1 MSQRAGSRARGFL
14 SRGAL
19 LSLLLHVHLLA
30 PIGVVIWIFA
40 GRQQAAREAQRA
52 QEMDVEFQDATAAEL
67 PKDLPPIEPP
77 PDQVEPPKPQP
88 RSRRPRARRS
98 RKTSRRRRKKPSPR
112 TSPRRRSS
120 RSPSRSPRS
129 RRLRR
134 PSSCS
139 RRTRRSS
146 IRTARRRNEP
156 PPDAKYL
163 AQDNHH
169 AAEETQ
175 ARDTTLEKRKNN
187 GKDNGSP
194 TADKDKIAELEDQ
207 KSALGR
213 KAPDVT
219 PHENPQ
225 VAETQER
232 KNEPKSLLA
241 LRDPAPRNHEITPE
255 TADPSLPKAADGDIA
270 MSRAARGKPADPARV
285 KAGEKVKLALAQKDF
300 EYLFGADA
308 EAERRL
314 AETHRSTRKGKFA
327 QKIARVQAAL
337 ENFVP
342 EVQPGNTTELS
353 TRAAPFAAYIARM
366 HRSIHKLWGF
376 DQLEAWD
383 ELTGSSPLNDPK
395 LATTLEAVINRD
407 GTIDKVTIVRTS
419 GYLGSTPPR
428 STSLHR
434 RSVPR
439 SAARDPIARRQDLR
453 PLDVPPRR
461 TAVHARVHAVLH
473 PRREAARE
481 GEERR
486 RRPAGGAAPMWRRR
500 GEASGRRALA
510 RLAPTAPAAPRA
522 PGRGARAPRPPTTT
536 GDAGRAA

>member
-40 GRQQAAREAQRA
+40 GRQQAARDAQRA

-77 PDQVEPPKPQP
+77 PDQLEPPKPQP
-88 RSRRPRARRS
+88 PKPKALAHE
-98 RKTSRRRRKKPSPR
+98 KKPEAPPQQKPKDEPEKKIVAQPEPKPEEPAPPPPEQLQKAHEKIVDQESEKKE
-112 TSPRRRSS
+112 
-120 RSPSRSPRS
+120 
-129 RRLRR
+129 
-134 PSSCS
+134 
-139 RRTRRSS
+139 
-146 IRTARRRNEP
+146 EP

-163 AQDNHH
+163 AQDNHR
-169 AAEETQ
+169 AAKETN
-175 ARDTTLEKRKNN
+175 ARDRTLEKRKNN
-187 GKDNGSP
+187 GKDNQLP
-194 TADKDKIAELEDQ
+194 TADKDKVAELEDQ

-225 VAETQER
+225 VAETHER
-232 KNEPKSLLA
+232 KDEPKSLLA
-241 LRDPAPRNHEITPE
+241 MRDPAPRTHEISPE
-255 TADPSLPKAADGDIA
+255 TADPSIPKAADGDIA
-270 MSRAARGKPADPARV
+270 MSRPAKGAPADPARV
-285 KAGEKVKLALAQKDF
+285 KAGDKVKLALAQKDF

-327 QKIARVQAAL
+327 QKVARVQAAL

-407 GTIDKVTIVRTS
+407 GTDRQGHDRAHLRVPGLRCS
-419 GYLGSTPPR
+419 RHRRP
-428 STSLHR
+428 LHR
-434 RSVPR
+434 RSVSR
-439 SAARDPIARRQDLR
+439 SAPRDPFARRQDLR
-453 PLDVPPRR
+453 SLDLPPRR

-473 PRREAARE
+473 PGREAASE
-481 GEERR
+481 GEGRR
-486 RRPAGGAAPMWRRR
+486 RRQARGPARGRRWRRGRCVPSGGR
-500 GEASGRRALA
+500 GGRR
-510 RLAPTAPAAPRA
+510 
-522 PGRGARAPRPPTTT
+522 
-536 GDAGRAA
+536 